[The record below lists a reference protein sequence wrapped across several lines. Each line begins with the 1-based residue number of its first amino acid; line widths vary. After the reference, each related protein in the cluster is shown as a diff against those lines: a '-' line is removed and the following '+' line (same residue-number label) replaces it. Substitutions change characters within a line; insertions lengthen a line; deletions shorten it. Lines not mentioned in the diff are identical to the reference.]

1 MFGSA
6 CVYGEDNADKHAIRG
21 IYMCR
26 GEDYLPCFEVGP
38 DYESYS
44 FDKLDYNNS
53 EDHKLIAASWAW
65 EDEVDGMKAADGK
78 VRTGPVSAWR
88 GEADVRD
95 TGLQVIALR
104 KHRRDSYCCHAVDPS
119 VLEIHDRH
127 ASPSSA
133 LMSLSAGRISTRHD

>member
-1 MFGSA
+1 MSSNLIGGFHNRLEGSRKYMFGSA

-78 VRTGPVSAWR
+78 VRTGP
-88 GEADVRD
+88 
-95 TGLQVIALR
+95 Q
-104 KHRRDSYCCHAVDPS
+104 
-119 VLEIHDRH
+119 
-127 ASPSSA
+127 SSKI
-133 LMSLSAGRISTRHD
+133 IS